1 MVTPDVETY
10 SGVMVTSDV
19 DTYPGVMV
27 APDVD
32 TFPGVMVSPDVDIT
46 PQVTPMPYWQGKVQ
60 TCPGCDRR
68 ILQRFFSVHTQ
79 SCKPAEVPPVM
90 VDSTPAKTGTQLET
104 VPEFSLDDRTNQL
117 NKFEVLLLTPNQEKE
132 FNSLFSAKKL
142 DVNEPIFH
150 SWLSLK
156 LASIPTEAEAL
167 ARVLTA
173 HTVGNV
179 PKRKQKRIQNLPTGA
194 ARYDPSSPEWVS
206 VLVEQEN
213 KKKKQPQKKAT
224 AVAAKSKQNKSAGNP
239 PPRVNNSKSK
249 TAKKKLRI

>member
-1 MVTPDVETY
+1 M
-10 SGVMVTSDV
+10 
-19 DTYPGVMV
+19 
-27 APDVD
+27 
-32 TFPGVMVSPDVDIT
+32 
-46 PQVTPMPYWQGKVQ
+46 
-60 TCPGCDRR
+60 
-68 ILQRFFSVHTQ
+68 
-79 SCKPAEVPPVM
+79 
-90 VDSTPAKTGTQLET
+90 
-104 VPEFSLDDRTNQL
+104 
-117 NKFEVLLLTPNQEKE
+117 
-132 FNSLFSAKKL
+132 
-142 DVNEPIFH
+142 
-150 SWLSLK
+150 K

-224 AVAAKSKQNKSAGNP
+224 AVAAKLKQKKSAGNP